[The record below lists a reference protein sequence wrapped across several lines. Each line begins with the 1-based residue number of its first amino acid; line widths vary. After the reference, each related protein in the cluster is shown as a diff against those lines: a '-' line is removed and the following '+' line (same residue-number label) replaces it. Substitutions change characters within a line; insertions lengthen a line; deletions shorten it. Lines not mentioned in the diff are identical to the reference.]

1 MVDEVKVWEMGEGET
16 AKAYEAFSAY
26 RDLGAG
32 RSLAKAAAKVGK
44 SERLMKKWSA
54 RHEWG
59 TRARAYDEYLEGRSR
74 GAYESKLVEVN
85 TAHLDMVRS
94 AREAVMAPLSSLLA
108 RIEKLKGEGAGT
120 LAGAEDIPLDKM
132 MTIARPYIKLAIDV
146 IRIERLLYGLPTQSV
161 KTEGNIGHSVSHD
174 IRIVSEYIESLPDE
188 ELLRIV
194 KNTKRRAGRNG
205 GAGPLPR
212 GKREG

>member
-1 MVDEVKVWEMGEGET
+1 MKVWEREERET
-16 AKAYEAFSAY
+16 AKAKAYEAFGAY

-32 RSLAKAAAKVGK
+32 RSLAKAAGKVGK

-54 RHEWG
+54 RHDWG
-59 TRARAYDEYLEGRSR
+59 ARTRAYDEYLEGRSR
-74 GAYESKLVEVN
+74 GAYENKLVEVN
-85 TAHLDMVRS
+85 TTHLDMVRS

-120 LAGAEDIPLDKM
+120 LAGADDIPLDKM

-146 IRIERLLYGLPTQSV
+146 IRIERLLYGLPTQTV

-194 KNTKRRAGRNG
+194 RNTKRRTGKNGSAGAIPG
-205 GAGPLPR
+205 GEC
-212 GKREG
+212 EG